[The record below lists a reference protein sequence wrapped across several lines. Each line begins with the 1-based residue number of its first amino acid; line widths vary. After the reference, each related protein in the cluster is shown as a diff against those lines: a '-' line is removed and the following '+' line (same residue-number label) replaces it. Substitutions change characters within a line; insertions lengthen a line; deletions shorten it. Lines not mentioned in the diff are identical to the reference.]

1 MDGAVHVTSEAIHEL
16 RATIARL
23 ERGKRAKR
31 AETGAAA
38 LGFGVDEIDAHL
50 PGAGLAPGL
59 HEIAGR
65 GRDLQAATTP
75 ALLAGSL
82 FAHGPR
88 CRAPVLWVVERRDL
102 FMPGL
107 AATGLAANR
116 VLMVEAGRDA
126 LAVTEEAART
136 PGLAGVVFEWGG
148 RLGLTASRRLQLA
161 AEEGGVP
168 VIAIRRPHV
177 AAPPGTVS
185 PVDAPNAALTRWRI
199 ATLPSRPVDPIET
212 GPFTLTMGRALWRLE
227 LVRARGAEPASWIV
241 EAFDETGRLALPA
254 VSADRAAVPHLA
266 LLPPLDLIR
275 RGAGGWAP
283 GDLVA

>member
-1 MDGAVHVTSEAIHEL
+1 MDGVVQVTTEAIHEL

-23 ERGKRAKR
+23 ERGTRGKPRADGGTTL
-31 AETGAAA
+31 A
-38 LGFGVDEIDAHL
+38 FGVEEIDAHL
-50 PGAGLAPGL
+50 PHEGLAPGL

-88 CRAPVLWVVERRDL
+88 GKAPVLWVVERRDL

-107 AATGLAANR
+107 TATGLAANR
-116 VLMVEAGRDA
+116 VLMVEAGRDV
-126 LAVTEEAART
+126 LAVAEEAART

-177 AAPPGTVS
+177 ACVPGTVS

-199 ATLPSRPVDPIET
+199 ATLPSRPVDPIDT

-254 VSADRAAVPHLA
+254 VPADRAAVPQLG
-266 LLPPLDLIR
+266 LPPLALIR
-275 RGAGGWAP
+275 RGAAGWAP

>member
-1 MDGAVHVTSEAIHEL
+1 MDGAVQVTSEAIHEL

-23 ERGKRAKR
+23 ERGKRAKPR
-31 AETGAAA
+31 TEAGTT
-38 LGFGVDEIDAHL
+38 LGFGIDAIDAHL
-50 PGAGLAPGL
+50 PDGGLAPGL

-82 FAHGPR
+82 FARSPR
-88 CRAPVLWVVERRDL
+88 TRAPVLWVVERRDL

-107 AATGLAANR
+107 AATGLAAHR
-116 VLMVEAGRDA
+116 VLMVEAGRDT
-126 LAVTEEAART
+126 LAVAEEAART

-148 RLGLTASRRLQLA
+148 RLGLTASRRLLLA
-161 AEEGGVP
+161 AEEGGMP

-177 AAPPGTVS
+177 ACPAGTVS

-199 ATLPSRPVDPIET
+199 ATLPSRPVDPIDT
-212 GPFTLTMGRALWRLE
+212 GPFTLTLGRALWRLE
-227 LVRARGAEPASWIV
+227 LVRARGAAPASWIV
-241 EAFDETGRLALPA
+241 EAFDETGRLAFPA
-254 VSADRAAVPHLA
+254 ASADRDPLPHAA
-266 LLPPLDLIR
+266 LLR
-275 RGAGGWAP
+275 RGAAAWAP

>member
-1 MDGAVHVTSEAIHEL
+1 MDGAVQVTSEAIQEL

-23 ERGKRAKR
+23 ERGKRTKR
-31 AETGAAA
+31 ADAAAAA
-38 LGFGVDEIDAHL
+38 LSFGVDAIDAHL
-50 PGAGLAPGL
+50 PDAGLAPGL

-75 ALLAGSL
+75 ALLAGAL

-88 CRAPVLWVVERRDL
+88 VRTPVLWVVERRDL

-107 AATGLAANR
+107 TATGLHANR

-126 LAVTEEAART
+126 LAVAEEAART
-136 PGLAGVVFEWGG
+136 RGLAGVVVEWGG

-161 AEEGGVP
+161 AEEGGLP

-177 AAPPGTVS
+177 ACAPGAVS

-199 ATLPSRPVDPIET
+199 ATLPSRPVDPIDT
-212 GPFTLTMGRALWRLE
+212 GPFTLTLGRALWRLE

-254 VSADRAAVPHLA
+254 VSADRAACPQLG
-266 LLPPLDLIR
+266 LPPLDLIR
-275 RGAGGWAP
+275 RGAASWAP

>member
-1 MDGAVHVTSEAIHEL
+1 M
-16 RATIARL
+16 
-23 ERGKRAKR
+23 
-31 AETGAAA
+31 
-38 LGFGVDEIDAHL
+38 DEIDAHL
-50 PGAGLAPGL
+50 PEAGLAPGL

-88 CRAPVLWVVERRDL
+88 TRAPVLWVVERRDL

-107 AATGLAANR
+107 AATGLEARR
-116 VLMVEAGRDA
+116 VLMVEAGRDV
-126 LAVTEEAART
+126 LAVAEEAARN
-136 PGLAGVVFEWGG
+136 PALAGVVFEWGG
-148 RLGLTASRRLQLA
+148 GLGLTASRRLLLA

-199 ATLPSRPVDPIET
+199 ATLPSRPIDPIDT

-241 EAFDETGRLALPA
+241 EAFDETGRLAVPA
-254 VSADRAAVPHLA
+254 VSGHRTAETAGPARHAAA
-266 LLPPLDLIR
+266 
-275 RGAGGWAP
+275 
-283 GDLVA
+283 